1 MSGSLTS
8 IYESVSY
15 AMSLHGRAIT
25 LLQEQTATG
34 DRVNRGSD
42 SPSDAYRILGLNSQD
57 RSLQGYQDNIT
68 ELISNLEISS
78 TVVSDM
84 ATELASTR
92 TLLTQIIGGIY
103 DAEGQKRLAERLNG
117 TVEQMVLLANTQH
130 ANQYLFGGEDTA
142 AAPYE
147 VVREDGQIVQVIYRG
162 SDQARRVD
170 VAAGVDIEAGRPG
183 DTIFRIDNRGA
194 PVFLGQTGAAA
205 GTGTSNV
212 RGDFWLTVDHDGTNY
227 RISIDDGATFVT
239 VPAGGDPNQMVTDSR
254 TGRVFYV
261 DTTAISSTGV
271 ELVRMP
277 GTYDMF
283 GLLISLRDLLRNER
297 GLSTQQVQEYV
308 NECVAAVEEMR
319 DHLVQGE
326 ISTGSKIG
334 FLSTLKR
341 SLENMQFDTQDET
354 TRIQQADVAQIAI
367 DLSRREILY
376 QMSLSVAGK
385 ILSTSLL
392 DFIS

>member
-308 NECVAAVEEMR
+308 NECVVAVEEMR